1 MANKLFGVFMF
12 IAGAAAGA
20 AVAWK
25 LTKTKYEQ
33 IAEEEIDSV
42 KEVFSRRLK
51 DEREKNTDEIT
62 KDGESIQKGLADG
75 IKKDKPDLSEYVK
88 RINSEGYSDNK
99 EKGGGDMVNKKPYII
114 KEEDFGE
121 MDGYENI
128 CLTYYSDKVLADEFD
143 EIIYD
148 IDGTIG
154 EESLNHFG
162 EEEPNYLFVRNDNLK
177 CDYEVVLDPSTYTD
191 VVNQPSEKVERWQ
204 EE

>member
-1 MANKLFGVFMF
+1 
-12 IAGAAAGA
+12 
-20 AVAWK
+20 
-25 LTKTKYEQ
+25 
-33 IAEEEIDSV
+33 
-42 KEVFSRRLK
+42 
-51 DEREKNTDEIT
+51 
-62 KDGESIQKGLADG
+62 
-75 IKKDKPDLSEYVK
+75 
-88 RINSEGYSDNK
+88 
-99 EKGGGDMVNKKPYII
+99 
-114 KEEDFGE
+114 

-162 EEEPNYLFVRNDNLK
+162 EEELNYLFVRNDNLK